1 MSCCKVLFSFQAQ
14 RCWTWRVQAM
24 MYDLITEHDLLFA
37 TQHFL
42 VPELVHL
49 ATCIYFSCAR
59 FLLYEWV
66 SVEACQAVSR
76 WLEIVF
82 QKKNQ
87 SLVDSV
93 STWQGETISNKSLQP
108 CWALIFILFFLFCFL
123 LVYFL
128 FAEILNIRSHT
139 WAQIWWSL
147 RVHKLKVQNQSW
159 MFTNE
164 LTPFTRNFLWSCG
177 LFFFTLFLLLFS
189 NIVLASQKSRLLE
202 FSIQLFPN
210 IGFCINT

>member
-108 CWALIFILFFLFCFL
+108 CWALIFILFCF
-123 LVYFL
+123 V
-128 FAEILNIRSHT
+128 
-139 WAQIWWSL
+139 
-147 RVHKLKVQNQSW
+147 
-159 MFTNE
+159 
-164 LTPFTRNFLWSCG
+164 
-177 LFFFTLFLLLFS
+177 LFFACLFFVCWNTEYSEPHMSTDMVVSKGPQVESPKSVLDVYKRTHSIYTQFS
-189 NIVLASQKSRLLE
+189 LVMWVVFFHPVSSFFFKHCFGLTK
-202 FSIQLFPN
+202 IQTTG
-210 IGFCINT
+210 I